1 MAQST
6 RPRPSPAPPAPR
18 PTQGP
23 AGGARA
29 PSRPPAPPRSRFPF
43 SLSLPLPG
51 RRRSTPAATGAGG
64 AGAGRPRP
72 QPALSRLDRE
82 RARERLT
89 VIVLSAI
96 VGLCVVVVG
105 GALLWERVIVPQRP
119 VARVDGRPITLQA
132 YTDVLAYRQ
141 NVLLA
146 QYEQAQRLAFQPTPA
161 AGSGGGEED
170 FMRQFAQQRLNAIQN
185 QLAGLSTG
193 LVDDLVDEQIVRAA
207 AAQRGITATP
217 AEIDAEL
224 KTLLGYQD
232 PSLTPSPAPAS
243 TPRPPRR
250 SRRPRR
256 GRRRGPPACGH
267 PHHRHV
273 PHPRPRS
280 ARRPQDFQSVY
291 REYRRATAGT
301 DAVVRGDTEYQILR
315 RKLEQELAG
324 AVSPQ
329 AEQVHARHILVADET
344 TARVVLE
351 RLANGESFEALAAEL
366 STDPGSKDD
375 GGDLG
380 WFPRG
385 FMVSAFEDA
394 AFNLQA
400 GQTSEPVKTSFGTH
414 IIRVDERAPARD
426 LEPEQLQ
433 ALKSN
438 ALPRWLETER
448 EKHQIENLLTPEQQ
462 EWAARNVRRPQFS
475 AQ

>member
-1 MAQST
+1 LRFPFALPLPGL
-6 RPRPSPAPPAPR
+6 RR
-18 PTQGP
+18 PTPGRPAGP
-23 AGGARA
+23 AGG
-29 PSRPPAPPRSRFPF
+29 
-43 SLSLPLPG
+43 
-51 RRRSTPAATGAGG
+51 
-64 AGAGRPRP
+64 RPRQ

-89 VIVLSAI
+89 VFVLSAI
-96 VGLCVVVVG
+96 VGLCVLLVG
-105 GALLWERVIVPQRP
+105 GALLWDRVIVPQRP

-132 YTDVLAYRQ
+132 YTDALAYRE

-161 AGSGGGEED
+161 AGSGGEAD
-170 FMRQFAQQRLNAIQN
+170 FMSQFAQQRLNAIQN

-193 LVDDLVDEQIVRAA
+193 LVDDLIDEQVVRAA

-232 PSLTPSPAPAS
+232 PSLTPSPAPAG
-243 TPRPPRR
+243 TPQAAPAAEGAEAPP
-250 SRRPRR
+250 P
-256 GRRRGPPACGH
+256 GATATPA
-267 PHHRHV
+267 PAA
-273 PHPRPRS
+273 PAA
-280 ARRPQDFQSVY
+280 ARRPQDFQSIY

-301 DAVVRGDTEYQILR
+301 DAVIRGDTEHQILR
-315 RKLEQELAG
+315 RKLEAQLA
-324 AVSPQ
+324 AEVAPQ

-351 RLANGESFEALAAEL
+351 RLNNGESFESLAAEL
-366 STDPGSKDD
+366 STDTGSKDS

-414 IIRVDERAPARD
+414 IIRVDERAPTRD

-475 AQ
+475 AR